1 MCHGI
6 SEQLFLRLQ
15 ELREITIRSSW
26 LPIMKAYEENR
37 AAYFATPPVNL
48 IYAYRASLELILR
61 SNTIPFDERLK
72 RHIRVTERIRECA
85 EKLGLRFVA
94 QKLEER
100 ANGMTA
106 VSIMLQPISI
116 AALMNGWTVVL
127 SRGSNCK

>member
-1 MCHGI
+1 
-6 SEQLFLRLQ
+6 
-15 ELREITIRSSW
+15 
-26 LPIMKAYEENR
+26 MKAYEENR

-61 SNTIPFDERLK
+61 SNTVPFDERLK
-72 RHIRVTERIRECA
+72 RHKTATGRIREGA

-106 VSIMLQPISI
+106 VSIMLQSIFI
-116 AALMNGWTVVL
+116 AALMNDWTVVL
-127 SRGSNCK
+127 SRRSDCK